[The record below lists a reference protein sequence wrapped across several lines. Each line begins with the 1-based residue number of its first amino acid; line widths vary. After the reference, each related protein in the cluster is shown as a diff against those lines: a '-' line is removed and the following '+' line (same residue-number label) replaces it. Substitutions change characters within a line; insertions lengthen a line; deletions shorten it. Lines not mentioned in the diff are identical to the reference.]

1 MSILTPA
8 EKPHAAPGPGF
19 LWASPAKDGQFLT
32 QYVWNKM
39 NELEWFSFLKS
50 LNRLDEL
57 FMRLCTFILKEI
69 LVVYLV
75 GNANIIW
82 SNW

>member
-1 MSILTPA
+1 MSILSPA
-8 EKPHAAPGPGF
+8 ETLRAAPEPGF
-19 LWASPAKDGQFLT
+19 LCASPAEDGQFLT
-32 QYVWNKM
+32 QYVWNKI

-50 LNRLDEL
+50 LNRLDKL
-57 FMRLCTFILKEI
+57 FMRLYTFILKEI

-75 GNANIIW
+75 GNADIIW